1 MNMYVEIAISGYML
15 LMLFFFVYL
24 NKRIRKKQ
32 VSDSYLGVLTEL
44 YKKPAVKFSHELVD
58 SIGFRINYLF
68 YQILF
73 LSVLV
78 YHELYLIAAVAFIFA
93 TVLCYQ
99 ARLLVNA
106 TNLNEISDS

>member
-1 MNMYVEIAISGYML
+1 MNMYVEIMISGYML
-15 LMLFFFVYL
+15 LMLFFFKYL

-32 VSDSYLGVLTEL
+32 VSDSYLGVLTEI
-44 YKKPAVKFSHELVD
+44 YKTPAVKFSHELVD

-73 LSVLV
+73 LSALV
-78 YHELYLIAAVAFIFA
+78 YHELYLIAAVAFLFA

-99 ARLLVNA
+99 ARRLA
-106 TNLNEISDS
+106 SDTNLNEISNS